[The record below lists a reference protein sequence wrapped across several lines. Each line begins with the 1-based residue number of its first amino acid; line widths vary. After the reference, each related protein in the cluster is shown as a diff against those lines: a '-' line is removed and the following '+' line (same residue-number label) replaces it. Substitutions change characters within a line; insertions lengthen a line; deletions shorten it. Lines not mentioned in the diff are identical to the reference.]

1 VSSHAILGLKTG
13 RGVPN
18 IMRRPSKKAEPKPT
32 IKDLLARLASEI
44 EQAGELL
51 ETAGFRSHAKELY
64 RAAEGVEGVQT
75 DFARPGIA

>member
-1 VSSHAILGLKTG
+1 
-13 RGVPN
+13 
-18 IMRRPSKKAEPKPT
+18 MRRPSKKAEPKPT